1 MARILSRFEREDI
14 ERLDVQDRSGGTV
27 CMVLPP
33 MAPHGGA
40 PDADPSRYVIV
51 TIGNRFAKYPLEVH
65 LYDLGPSRGVRV
77 VGLEGVERTLAE
89 NEARPQKADRDMARR
104 QQ

>member
-77 VGLEGVERTLAE
+77 VGLEGVE

>member
-1 MARILSRFEREDI
+1 
-14 ERLDVQDRSGGTV
+14 
-27 CMVLPP
+27 MVLPP
-33 MAPHGGA
+33 LAPHRGA

-77 VGLEGVERTLAE
+77 VGVERTLAE
-89 NEARPQKADRDMARR
+89 NEAQRQKGGPRHGASSAVTRTCV
-104 QQ
+104 Q